1 MPSEQLI
8 ALLERIRKPRI
19 LYHRIHPEEPA
30 KSPKQSKKL
39 IMLLDRIATRRW
51 LSVVQDQLME
61 AVADLRGEVKFI
73 EHLPGCWL
81 CKMELKLD
89 VERYLGNRSFWY
101 LCLENSEYLEA
112 RYPSCPKERDY
123 HIGSY
128 WEKVQYYRQYGNT
141 DVPGENTTEFI
152 LDRAKWAYKI
162 MGKQIRLLRQLLRL
176 ARNWNF
182 SEEQTSTFQRLYNR
196 LGMYE
201 IALPFE
207 V

>member
-1 MPSEQLI
+1 MSSEQLRV
-8 ALLERIRKPRI
+8 LLERIQQPRI

-30 KSPKQSKKL
+30 KRRRSKKRN
-39 IMLLDRIATRRW
+39 ILLDRIATRRW
-51 LSVVQDQLME
+51 LNVVQDQLME
-61 AVADLRGEVKFI
+61 AITHLRGEVKFI

-89 VERYLGNRSFWY
+89 VERYLGTRSFWW

-112 RYPSCPKERDY
+112 RYRSCPKERNY

-128 WEKVQYYRQYGNT
+128 WEQVQHYRQYGNT
-141 DVPGENTTEFI
+141 DVLGENTVEFI

-162 MGKQIRLLRQLLRL
+162 MGKQIRLLRRLLRL
-176 ARNWNF
+176 ARSWNF
-182 SEEQTSTFQRLYNR
+182 SGEQTSEFQRLYNR
-196 LGMYE
+196 LGMYD
-201 IALPFE
+201 IALPFD